1 MMVALIAYLDVIG
14 IGPPVYPAGD
24 SSNGFQKGV
33 E

>member
-1 MMVALIAYLDVIG
+1 MADVLTTCLDVIG

-24 SSNGFQKGV
+24 SNKGFQKGV